1 VDFLLSQRVE
11 KAIEKD
17 IHADM
22 INFTSVMPNYTLMP
36 TIKKNSTGSPSESHE
51 KSQTL
56 IITEVTVYCIVFIIS
71 SIGNA
76 VVIMVVSRKR
86 RMQTVTNW
94 LIVNLAIAD
103 LAVTLICIPVEIPL
117 ILKRNVWLYGKEF
130 CRILYPLQTMT
141 IYASVYTLVAMS
153 LTRYWAIRHPF
164 RRQMSTKQAKIL
176 ICLLWVISF
185 SFVIP
190 YIIRLEYNPAT
201 GYCEEVTTP
210 QGRRSYTI
218 TIFVS
223 QYIFPL
229 LLILFAYILIGVEL
243 SRDQS
248 SETTLTQK
256 QKRKENTK
264 VLTMIVVVTVTFA
277 SCVLPY
283 HVVGLYLE
291 FSSKKSFPHINEVN
305 ALCYLLLFANSC
317 MNPIIY
323 NAFNAKFRQSFKEL
337 WDKVLNCGKNGD
349 YIRRRRF
356 PAESQRSVNSLQ
368 TRDTNANTEGKDIEM
383 GTLID

>member
-1 VDFLLSQRVE
+1 MF
-11 KAIEKD
+11 
-17 IHADM
+17 
-22 INFTSVMPNYTLMP
+22 NFSSVQPNVTLTP
-36 TIKKNSTGSPSESHE
+36 SLNTTTTASPSQSQE
-51 KSQTL
+51 KSQSL
-56 IITEVTVYCIVFIIS
+56 IMAEITVYCIVFVIS
-71 SIGNA
+71 SIGNV

-117 ILKRNVWLYGKEF
+117 ILNRNTWLYGKAF
-130 CRILYPLQTMT
+130 CRMLYPLQTMT

-176 ICLLWVISF
+176 ICFLWLISF

-190 YIIRLEYNPAT
+190 YIIRLVYNPET

-218 TIFVS
+218 AIFVS

-229 LLILFAYILIGVEL
+229 LLILFAYILIAVEL
-243 SRDQS
+243 NKDRNG
-248 SETTLTQK
+248 EKTLTQK

-264 VLTMIVVVTVTFA
+264 VLTMVVVVTVTFA

-283 HVVGLYLE
+283 HVIGLYVE
-291 FSSKKSFPHINEVN
+291 FSGNSTFTHINELN

-323 NAFNAKFRQSFKEL
+323 NAFNSKFRESFKEL
-337 WDKVLNCGKNGD
+337 WNEFLNCGKKRD
-349 YIRRRRF
+349 YIQRKRF
-356 PAESQRSVNSLQ
+356 LPVTARTIE
-368 TRDTNANTEGKDIEM
+368 THAADKDANANSGEQDIELN
-383 GTLID
+383 TLIK

>member
-1 VDFLLSQRVE
+1 MNITSPLPNNTIAPGFNKTNIPTAVE
-11 KAIEKD
+11 DNK
-17 IHADM
+17 
-22 INFTSVMPNYTLMP
+22 
-36 TIKKNSTGSPSESHE
+36 
-51 KSQTL
+51 KSQNL
-56 IITEVTVYCIVFIIS
+56 IITEITVYCIVFIIS
-71 SIGNA
+71 LIGN
-76 VVIMVVSRKR
+76 VIVIFVVSRKR

-117 ILKRNVWLYGKEF
+117 ILNRNIWLYGKEF

-176 ICLLWVISF
+176 ICFLWLISF

-190 YIIRLEYNPAT
+190 YIANLTYNFET

-210 QGRRSYTI
+210 QGKRSYTI
-218 TIFVS
+218 VIFVS

-229 LLILFAYILIGVEL
+229 LLILFAYVLIAAEL
-243 SRDQS
+243 SRNQS
-248 SETTLTQK
+248 CEATLTQK

-264 VLTMIVVVTVTFA
+264 VLTMVVVVTVTFA

-283 HVVGLYLE
+283 HVVGMYLE
-291 FSSKKSFPHINEVN
+291 LSGKSTFPHVNEIN

-337 WDKVLNCGKNGD
+337 WGKVLTCGKKQD
-349 YIRRRRF
+349 YIQRGRF
-356 PAESQRSVNSLQ
+356 QTASSKNMNSHYCKE
-368 TRDTNANTEGKDIEM
+368 TNANTEAKDIELD
-383 GTLID
+383 TLVN